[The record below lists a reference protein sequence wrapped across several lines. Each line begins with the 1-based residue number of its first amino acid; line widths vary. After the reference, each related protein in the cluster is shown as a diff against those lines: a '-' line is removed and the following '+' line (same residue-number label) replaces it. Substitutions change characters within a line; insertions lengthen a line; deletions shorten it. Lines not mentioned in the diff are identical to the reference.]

1 MTKATI
7 TVKSQVYLVDGKE
20 VLLDDVKVKVHE
32 DGEGNKT
39 RDVSYHVRE
48 VSREGSRYLAGLS
61 FQTEKIQWIG
71 RVIPLEEAA

>member
-1 MTKATI
+1 MTKSTI

-20 VLLDDVKVKVHE
+20 VVLDDVKVKVHE

-48 VSREGSRYLAGLS
+48 VSREGSRYLAGPN
-61 FQTEKIQWIG
+61 FQTDKIQWIG